1 MPARDPDVETD
12 SKSNDNNTD
21 SANIAKILT
30 KLDTLD
36 DKIESTKIHLSE
48 RIEGSNAKAEE
59 TAKECAKVKV
69 ATTGLKQQL
78 SVHGTRLGDLE
89 AKIEQLERER
99 RKTSLLIDR
108 VKEQEDEDVATT
120 VADIFRDLGVDYGTR
135 VCINIYRRGRKQNAD
150 RRGQGAVKVRP
161 RPIVVVFLR
170 HNEKSQFFTHL
181 KNLKGKEQWQNVYF
195 KMI

>member
-1 MPARDPDVETD
+1 MV
-12 SKSNDNNTD
+12 
-21 SANIAKILT
+21 
-30 KLDTLD
+30 
-36 DKIESTKIHLSE
+36 
-48 RIEGSNAKAEE
+48 
-59 TAKECAKVKV
+59 
-69 ATTGLKQQL
+69 
-78 SVHGTRLGDLE
+78 
-89 AKIEQLERER
+89 
-99 RKTSLLIDR
+99 IDG

-150 RRGQGAVKVRP
+150 TRGQGADKVRP

-195 KMI
+195 NDDLTEIQ